1 MALNMLQAITNRDI
15 RETISRRIDSLVTD
29 PDKQGKALGG
39 ALRGFRSLYVYQE
52 RYRVLY
58 RVDRGL
64 VQVMVV
70 AVGIRKEGDRQ
81 DIYALAQKLLR
92 SGLLGAP

>member
-1 MALNMLQAITNRDI
+1 MLQAITNRDI

-39 ALRGFRSLYVYQE
+39 ALRGFRSIDVYQE

-58 RVDRGL
+58 RVDRGF

-81 DIYALAQKLLR
+81 DLYTLAQKLLR